1 MIRHHRRLEAPLPEK
16 ISMPPVKSS
25 SPARTFYG
33 WWIVAAMTVLLTTVG
48 GLGFYNLSVLLQA
61 FVAERGFPV
70 SMASNAT
77 ALFFVA
83 AGFAGIITGRFIDR
97 FDARYFIVASATLSA
112 LALAAIGQVQTS
124 GQLYLFYL
132 LFGLAY
138 GGCGLVPAM
147 TVLTRWFDAKR
158 ATALSI
164 AMTGLSLG
172 GAIIT
177 PVTAWL
183 ITKVGL
189 AGAGPWLGA
198 AFFIGVVPLT
208 LLVLRPSPESMG
220 LNPDGAPAAPGQKP
234 GQAPGARAG
243 FTWPQARVSR
253 FFWGM
258 SIAYVFTMMA
268 QVGGIAHLFSMIASR
283 AGAETAAL
291 GVAFL
296 AFASITG
303 RLSGGVI
310 LLRAPSLPFTLISM
324 LIQALALVLVAF
336 ASERLLLLAAVVL
349 FGLPV
354 GNLLMMQPLLVAE
367 AFGTRE
373 YGRIYSIHSLITMAG
388 VASGPMALGLLHDVF
403 HGYGAAYLFAGVSG
417 FMGAVLLV
425 IAGRP
430 PKPDADK

>member
-1 MIRHHRRLEAPLPEK
+1 MPSAPP
-16 ISMPPVKSS
+16 SRPVS
-25 SPARTFYG
+25 RVFYG
-33 WWIVAAMTVLLTTVG
+33 WWIVAAMTVLLTTIG
-48 GLGFYNLSVLLQA
+48 GLAFYNLSVLLQA

-77 ALFFVA
+77 ALFFLSSGV
-83 AGFAGIITGRFIDR
+83 AGIVTGRFIDR
-97 FDARYFIVASATLSA
+97 IDARYFVICSATLSA
-112 LALAAIGQVQTS
+112 LALTAIGWVRAPW
-124 GQLYLFYL
+124 QLYLFYL

-172 GAIIT
+172 GALIT

-183 ITKVGL
+183 ISRVGL

-198 AFFIGVVPLT
+198 AFFIGVAPLT

-220 LNPDGAPAAPGQKP
+220 LNPDGVPVRPGHKP
-234 GQAPGARAG
+234 GLVRTG
-243 FTWPQARVSR
+243 FTWPQARASR
-253 FFWGM
+253 FFWGI
-258 SIAYVFTMMA
+258 SLAYVFTMAA
-268 QVGGIAHLFSMIASR
+268 QVGGISHLFSMIASR
-283 AGAETAAL
+283 AGHETAAL
-291 GVAFL
+291 GVSLL

-324 LIQALALVLVAF
+324 FFQATA
-336 ASERLLLLAAVVL
+336 LLLVSFSQDRILLLTAVVL

-373 YGRIYSIHSLITMAG
+373 YGQIYSAHTLITMAG
-388 VASGPMALGLLHDVF
+388 VAGGPMVLGLLHDLF
-403 HGYGAAYLFAGVSG
+403 NGYGPPYLFAAILGFSG
-417 FMGAVLLV
+417 SVTLIL
-425 IAGRP
+425 AGRP
-430 PKPDADK
+430 PAPPPPAAQ

>member
-1 MIRHHRRLEAPLPEK
+1 MSFVPAPRPD
-16 ISMPPVKSS
+16 SRV
-25 SPARTFYG
+25 FYG
-33 WWIVAAMTVLLTTVG
+33 WWIVAAMTVLLTTIG
-48 GLGFYNLSVLLQA
+48 GLAFYNLSVLLQA

-70 SMASNAT
+70 AMASNAT
-77 ALFFVA
+77 ALFFLSS
-83 AGFAGIITGRFIDR
+83 GIAGIITGRFIDR
-97 FDARYFIVASATLSA
+97 IDARYFIICAATLSA
-112 LALAAIGQVQTS
+112 LALSVIGWVRTPW
-124 GQLYLFYL
+124 QLYLFYL

-147 TVLTRWFDAKR
+147 TLLTRWFDARR

-172 GAIIT
+172 GALIT
-177 PVTAWL
+177 PITAWL
-183 ITKVGL
+183 IGRVGL

-198 AFFIGVVPLT
+198 VFFIGVAPLT

-220 LNPDGAPAAPGQKP
+220 LNPDGAPVRPGHQP
-234 GQAPGARAG
+234 GLVRTG
-243 FTWPQARVSR
+243 FTWPQARASR
-253 FFWGM
+253 FFWGL
-258 SIAYVFTMMA
+258 SIAYVFTMSA

-283 AGAETAAL
+283 AGHETAAL
-291 GVAFL
+291 GVSLL

-324 LIQALALVLVAF
+324 FFQAAA
-336 ASERLLLLAAVVL
+336 LLLVSFSEDRILLLTAVVL

-373 YGRIYSIHSLITMAG
+373 YGQIYSAHSLITMAG
-388 VASGPMALGLLHDVF
+388 VAGGPMVLGMLHDAF
-403 HGYGAAYLFAGVSG
+403 HGYGAPYLFAAILG
-417 FMGAVLLV
+417 FAGCVTLMLS
-425 IAGRP
+425 GRP
-430 PKPDADK
+430 PAAPAAGQ